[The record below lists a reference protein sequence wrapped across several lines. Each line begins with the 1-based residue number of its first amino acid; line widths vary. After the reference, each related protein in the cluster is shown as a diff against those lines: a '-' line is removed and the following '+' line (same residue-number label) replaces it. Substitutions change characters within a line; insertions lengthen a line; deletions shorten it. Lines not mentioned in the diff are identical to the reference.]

1 MQRGLR
7 KKAKFIST
15 CEEAQERGDQM
26 KSASMKPKEVALT
39 LVFFVLMC
47 GGVYLLA
54 IVAAG

>member
-1 MQRGLR
+1 
-7 KKAKFIST
+7 
-15 CEEAQERGDQM
+15 M

>member
-1 MQRGLR
+1 
-7 KKAKFIST
+7 
-15 CEEAQERGDQM
+15 M

-47 GGVYLLA
+47 GGLYLLA